1 MHILPIPR
9 DNGMVDGNRV
19 RKQRELGKL
28 GEQCRDVACYVWKL
42 GKRGEKK

>member
-9 DNGMVDGNRV
+9 DNGMVDDNRV

-28 GEQCRDVACYVWKL
+28 GEM
-42 GKRGEKK
+42 GEKK